1 MNSTTWKIKTKTIF
15 TIFSTNKQTTTT
27 TPATIKYELFKM
39 SATTES
45 TNSNQNKEEFRI
57 ERLTDLEKIKELF
70 HGWAAREGWCPGA
83 TDLELYYQIDPNGF
97 FVGKIGSTE
106 KIVSIV
112 SAVAYG
118 DEYGFM
124 GFYVVDPN
132 FRGKNYGRPL
142 FCAALDYLSSKKQRL
157 IALEA
162 VEAQAH
168 NYVKCGFQTA
178 HYTRRFAI
186 TINDLLQSLTTAKA
200 TAKARANTKNDE
212 QNQENHENDQNLLQK
227 QQTTTTTTTRTDGSL
242 SQTTNA
248 SQVRFVDAS
257 TLPLDKIAQ
266 YDSEI
271 FGYDR
276 TQFLRKL
283 FELSAVSLVAIQK
296 SSEDKDKANGEN
308 DEKLLEKIVGFGSI
322 RLGGENYYRVGPLFA
337 NSTVVARDLLFELS
351 SKLKLK
357 LTGGEIS
364 NDSEQ
369 QSKLLYMDV
378 HVTNSESIELMSET
392 IGAKA
397 LFDTGRMYVG
407 TSEHARYQVSK
418 VFVATSLEAG

>member
-1 MNSTTWKIKTKTIF
+1 MST
-15 TIFSTNKQTTTT
+15 
-27 TPATIKYELFKM
+27 
-39 SATTES
+39 TTES
-45 TNSNQNKEEFRI
+45 TNTNSNQNNEEFRI
-57 ERLTDLEKIKELF
+57 ARLTDLEKIKELF

-142 FCAALDYLSSKKQRL
+142 FCAALDYLKSSSSDKKQRL

-178 HYTRRFAI
+178 HYTRRFAV
-186 TINDLLQSLTTAKA
+186 TIDDLLQSLTTAKA
-200 TAKARANTKNDE
+200 KAKAQAIAQANTKNDE
-212 QNQENHENDQNLLQK
+212 NNHENDENSLQK
-227 QQTTTTTTTRTDGSL
+227 QPTTTTTTSTDGSFSSKIIIND
-242 SQTTNA
+242 SQ
-248 SQVRFVDAS
+248 QVRFVDAS
-257 TLPLDKIAQ
+257 TLPLQKIAQ

-276 TQFLRKL
+276 TEFLRKL
-283 FELSAVSLVAIQK
+283 FELSAISLVALQT
-296 SSEDKDKANGEN
+296 SSSREETEETKDKAEN
-308 DEKLLEKIVGFGSI
+308 DEKIVGFGSI
-322 RLGGENYYRVGPLFA
+322 RLGGEDYYRVGPLFA
-337 NSTVVARDLLFELS
+337 DSVMVARDLLFELS

-357 LTGGEIS
+357 LKLTSGGENINSSSSSS
-364 NDSEQ
+364 NSSCSSGGGGEQ
-369 QSKLLYMDV
+369 AVLYMDV
-378 HVTNSESIELMSET
+378 HVPNRESIELMSET

-407 TSEHARYQVSK
+407 TGEHVKYQVNR